1 METVRLRNGAEEAS
15 VLVRLMMWQLG
26 ELFKTQP
33 IHFYELVMLCRDPAH
48 RLFGATADDLAA
60 MKLVTPVE
68 GRPAQVHDSIRN
80 IVLSAVDGEDF
91 EMVLRNPVIEAV
103 VSETA

>member
-48 RLFGATADDLAA
+48 RLFGATANDLVA
-60 MKLVTPVE
+60 MKLVTLVD
-68 GRPAQVHDSIRN
+68 GGPAQVHDSIRN
-80 IVLSAVDGEDF
+80 IVLSAVDGEDL
-91 EMVLRNPVIEAV
+91 EMVLRDPAAD
-103 VSETA
+103 TAAATA